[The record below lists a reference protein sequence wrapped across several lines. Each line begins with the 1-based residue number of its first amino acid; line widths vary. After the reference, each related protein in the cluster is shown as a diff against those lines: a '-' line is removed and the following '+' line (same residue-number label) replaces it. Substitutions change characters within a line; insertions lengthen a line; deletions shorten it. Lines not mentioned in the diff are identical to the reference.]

1 MRFTSKAAAFA
12 VIGWAS
18 SGRAAE
24 PVRLPDL
31 IAEALRN
38 NPEVLAAQKNYEA
51 ARQRPPRESSLPD
64 PTLSVGYAS
73 NGGPLP
79 GQQLGSN
86 PTSNIGFM
94 VSQEIPYP
102 GKRKLRGDI
111 AAKEAEAEFWQYQA
125 VELNVRSRSDA
136 GVSPTAP
143 HLRGA
148 RDSDTRE
155 GSALGDASRF
165 GSTLHR
171 GQDGS
176 SRTSSKRRRS
186 FR

>member
-12 VIGWAS
+12 VIGWAA
-18 SGRAAE
+18 SGWGAE
-24 PVRLPDL
+24 PVRLADL

-51 ARQRPPRESSLPD
+51 ARQRPSREGSLPN

-102 GKRKLRGDI
+102 AAACFIPFSASEIFSSLACACCSESLSLVPGKCCERLS
-111 AAKEAEAEFWQYQA
+111 EEE
-125 VELNVRSRSDA
+125 
-136 GVSPTAP
+136 
-143 HLRGA
+143 
-148 RDSDTRE
+148 
-155 GSALGDASRF
+155 
-165 GSTLHR
+165 
-171 GQDGS
+171 
-176 SRTSSKRRRS
+176 RT
-186 FR
+186 